1 MIIFLLK
8 YLMFNS
14 QDILWFGTY
23 KILTWMKVHY
33 IQNIIIFFFKHFQIE
48 HYLTM
53 ECILKILI
61 NIKKMYIKPQCLQ
74 KCSWSFN
81 LLPYTDIKH
90 QNFKTKNVQSIV
102 LLLILKEDM
111 SQYWG
116 VSYLQKTTV
125 LSSKQEFAHLL
136 YVRTK
141 VQSRSNFVSTKY
153 HTVLN

>member
-74 KCSWSFN
+74 ICSWSF
-81 LLPYTDIKH
+81 
-90 QNFKTKNVQSIV
+90 
-102 LLLILKEDM
+102 LLIALHWH
-111 SQYWG
+111 Q
-116 VSYLQKTTV
+116 T
-125 LSSKQEFAHLL
+125 SKFQNEKCIKYSFIAYFERR
-136 YVRTK
+136 YVTILRCLIPPK
-141 VQSRSNFVSTKY
+141 NYCSVKQARICPFIVC
-153 HTVLN
+153 